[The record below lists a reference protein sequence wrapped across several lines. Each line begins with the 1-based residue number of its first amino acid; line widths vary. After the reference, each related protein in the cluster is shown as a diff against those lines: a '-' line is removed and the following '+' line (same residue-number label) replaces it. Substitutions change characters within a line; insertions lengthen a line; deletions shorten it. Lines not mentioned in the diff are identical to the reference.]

1 MSKLTGND
9 LDRKVAH
16 AMGLK
21 SVHNC
26 EAWGQ
31 AHMKTPE
38 DEEFERIEREQA
50 KGWRKRQIEDEK
62 EKRCPTCN
70 KLIDDEDVKND

>member
-50 KGWRKRQIEDEK
+50 KGWRKRQIEDKK
-62 EKRCPTCN
+62 ERRCPACHH
-70 KLIDDEDVKND
+70 LLEDDREAND

>member
-1 MSKLTGND
+1 MIK
-9 LDRKVAH
+9 
-16 AMGLK
+16 
-21 SVHNC
+21 
-26 EAWGQ
+26 E
-31 AHMKTPE
+31 PE

-70 KLIDDEDVKND
+70 KLITDEDVEND

>member
-1 MSKLTGND
+1 MIQ
-9 LDRKVAH
+9 
-16 AMGLK
+16 
-21 SVHNC
+21 
-26 EAWGQ
+26 E
-31 AHMKTPE
+31 PE